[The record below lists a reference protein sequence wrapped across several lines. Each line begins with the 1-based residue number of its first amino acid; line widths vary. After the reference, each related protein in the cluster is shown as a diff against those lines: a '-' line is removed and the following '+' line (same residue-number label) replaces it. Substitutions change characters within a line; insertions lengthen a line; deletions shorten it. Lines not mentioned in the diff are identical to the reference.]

1 MKKRILVIDDSPVVL
16 SMLDDMLTA
25 LNYEV
30 TCASNGFD
38 GCGLIE
44 TNKYNMIIT
53 DLNMPGMDGVEFT
66 KSAKQMQNCKFV
78 PIVMLSGE
86 HDETKI
92 SVAKSVGIS
101 TFLKK
106 PVKENQLKTILQ
118 VVLGS

>member
-1 MKKRILVIDDSPVVL
+1 MKKKILVIDDSPVVL

-30 TCASNGFD
+30 TCAGNGLD

-44 TNKYNMIIT
+44 ANKYNMIIT

-86 HDETKI
+86 HDEAKI
-92 SVAKSVGIS
+92 AEAKSVGIS

>member
-1 MKKRILVIDDSPVVL
+1 MKKRILIIDDSPVVL

-30 TCASNGFD
+30 TCAGNGHD
-38 GCGLIE
+38 GCSLIE

-92 SVAKSVGIS
+92 SEAKSVGIS